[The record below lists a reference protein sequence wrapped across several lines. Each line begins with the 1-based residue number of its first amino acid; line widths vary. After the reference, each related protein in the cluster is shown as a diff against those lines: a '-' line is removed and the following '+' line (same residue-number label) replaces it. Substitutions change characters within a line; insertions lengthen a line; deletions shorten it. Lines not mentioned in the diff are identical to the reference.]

1 MAGHRAMKGASSNAN
16 NHSIE
21 TSRCSS
27 LHHECGRKEG
37 HGLIRMICLLRRPL
51 IERGQSIWLGR
62 EMNVIHLS
70 IQSRSRPRRIV
81 PHYARIKLTSSNIE
95 QLDRLANE
103 IKAIA
108 EKTGVKCKGPQ
119 PLPTKRLKI
128 TTRKAPTGEG
138 THTFDH
144 WQMRI
149 HRRIL
154 DIEPDDRTMKQ
165 ITKLEIP
172 EDVKIEVILTT

>member
-1 MAGHRAMKGASSNAN
+1 M
-16 NHSIE
+16 
-21 TSRCSS
+21 T
-27 LHHECGRKEG
+27 
-37 HGLIRMICLLRRPL
+37 
-51 IERGQSIWLGR
+51 Q
-62 EMNVIHLS
+62 
-70 IQSRSRPRRIV
+70 
-81 PHYARIKLTSSNIE
+81 YARIKLTSSNLE
-95 QLDRLANE
+95 QLELLARE
-103 IKAIA
+103 IKEIT
-108 EKTGVKCKGPQ
+108 EKTGVKSKGPQ

-165 ITKLEIP
+165 ITKLRIP
-172 EDVKIEVILTT
+172 EDVKIELTLTS